1 MTYQITVNINEHLKD
16 YYPSLTDSEID
27 LIAQDVHRRWDYS
40 WLIDNIDTKVQET
53 AKYAN
58 IKLAHNPVTFNTD
71 NLADFSDNEAEGFP
85 DPDDDEGLIHSSE
98 GC

>member
-1 MTYQITVNINEHLKD
+1 MTYNITVNINEHLEN
-16 YYPSLTDSEID
+16 YYPNLKQSEID

-40 WLIDNIDTKVQET
+40 WLVDNIDRRVQET

-58 IKLAHNPVTFNTD
+58 IELSTKPLTFNTD
-71 NLADFSDNEAEGFP
+71 NLADFSDNESEGFT
-85 DPDDDEGLIHSSE
+85 DTDVDEGLIHSSE

>member
-1 MTYQITVNINEHLKD
+1 M
-16 YYPSLTDSEID
+16 
-27 LIAQDVHRRWDYS
+27 
-40 WLIDNIDTKVQET
+40 QET

-85 DPDDDEGLIHSSE
+85 DPDDDEGLVHSSE